1 MSEAITHGRDAA
13 GQGDIPAAALAEAAP
28 RHAHVRWVLAA
39 GLVVVV
45 AGALAVAWSAGAF
58 SSGTPAGNGGLVPPA
73 TQPVTRQNLSAQT
86 AVNATLAYAGS
97 YTVLGHSGTL
107 TWLPSPGQVISQG
120 QVLYKTDN
128 GSPVVLLY
136 GSVPAWRTLD
146 PGTSGADVSQ
156 LNHDLAALGDASSS
170 QLSAAGWDYFS
181 SATQAGVQ
189 RLQAALGT
197 PHPPGSLSLGSF
209 AFEPDALRVATVTG
223 SLGGS
228 ASGPVLT
235 ATSTRHVVTIAL
247 DASQQSEVRA
257 GDPVTVTL
265 PDGSSAPGR
274 VSSVGAVASVPSGS
288 AGSAAASG
296 SGGDATIPV
305 TVTLTDPSAGG
316 ILDQAPV
323 TVNITTAT
331 VSGVLVV
338 PVGALLAQ
346 SSGGYAV
353 EVAGAGNTRR
363 LVPVTVGIF
372 DDAAGLV
379 QVTGALTP
387 GEQVVVPSV

>member
-1 MSEAITHGRDAA
+1 MSEAVSPGRDAA
-13 GQGDIPAAALAEAAP
+13 GHGDVPAAAEAEAAAP
-28 RHAHVRWVLAA
+28 RRAHVRWVLAA
-39 GLVVVV
+39 GLVVVA

-58 SSGTPAGNGGLVPPA
+58 SSGASAGNGGLAPPA
-73 TQPVTRQNLSAQT
+73 TQPVTRQNLSSQT
-86 AVNATLAYAGS
+86 PVNATLGYAGS

-107 TWLPSPGQVISQG
+107 TWLPSPGQVMKQG

-146 PGTSGADVSQ
+146 PGTTGADVSQ
-156 LNHDLAALGDASSS
+156 LNHDLVALGDASSP
-170 QLSAAGWDYFS
+170 QVSAAGWDYFS
-181 SATQAGVQ
+181 LATQAGVQ
-189 RLQAALGT
+189 KLQAALGT
-197 PHPPGSLSLGSF
+197 PHPPGSLSPGSF
-209 AFEPDALRVATVTG
+209 AFEPGALRVATVTG
-223 SLGGS
+223 GLGGP

-247 DASQQSEVRA
+247 DASQQGEVRV
-257 GDPVTVTL
+257 GDAVTIAL
-265 PDGSSAPGR
+265 PDGSSTPGR

-288 AGSAAASG
+288 AGSASG
-296 SGGDATIPV
+296 SDGDATIPV
-305 TVTLTDPSAGG
+305 MVTLTDPSAAGS
-316 ILDQAPV
+316 LDQAPV

-372 DDAAGLV
+372 DDAGGLV